1 MRLTAKEAFENN
13 LSNYKAMQEIVRAY
27 VNKPEYSVQE
37 AVYHALTELHLRK
50 IFKVYVSLIAIFQ
63 ENVSKFLKSETE
75 LNMLPGHS
83 TDVFKRNNV
92 DRYINRPN
100 KIFCHRSYQVLD
112 SFSFAEFL
120 HYYTPV
126 YYHDQQHE
134 YQPNVLL
141 DQLIKKNHEAC
152 VYRKTFKLMNYNV
165 TMKCCKVKRV
175 LRYHVLNKDM
185 YPENLYTICY
195 LCFTLFRSEDEFIN
209 FKSTNISKHSSM
221 PFNFKYN

>member
-13 LSNYKAMQEIVRAY
+13 LSNYKAMQEIVCAY

-37 AVYHALTELHLRK
+37 AVYHELTELHLRK

-100 KIFCHRSYQVLD
+100 KIFCHRSYQALD

-120 HYYTPV
+120 HYYTSV
-126 YYHDQQHE
+126 YYHDQHE

-165 TMKCCKVKRV
+165 TMKCRKVKRV
-175 LRYHVLNKDM
+175 LRVLRTWILKIFTPFVTYVLLYFDQRM
-185 YPENLYTICY
+185 NLLT
-195 LCFTLFRSEDEFIN
+195 
-209 FKSTNISKHSSM
+209 
-221 PFNFKYN
+221 